1 MKKILKYSLVLLLI
15 IIITSCNEA
24 GLEKTQTNNPN
35 FNVEL
40 LFTKDSI
47 NVYRFE
53 DGMHYHYFTKNLT
66 IQNIPCGKNCSYQE
80 TIKTE

>member
-15 IIITSCNEA
+15 ITITSCNKEA
-24 GLEKTQTNNPN
+24 LNKTQTNNPN

-53 DGMHYHYFTKNLT
+53 DGGRSHYFTKNLT
-66 IQNIPCGKNCSYQE
+66 IQTVSCGRNCTYTE